1 MKQRIRHPG
10 VTLSEVLVVV
20 AAMVLLTVLAVP
32 ATRKIVASFESASG
46 VRRVIAAALANAR
59 AIAAKEQCY
68 AGIRFQQDL
77 NGDQYMIFIIH
88 DPADPPTAAQLAADP
103 QRTGTGLANGF
114 RALDG
119 RKPIKLPATVGVAD
133 LRLVYNRRVVGGEY
147 LCDEMRVDS
156 DQLLNDQADTDD
168 LVSMG
173 LVAKERE
180 FSYFTSDCST
190 FSVVFSPA
198 GRLVVHQVWV
208 RNRTGRTGDT
218 SPDDVFNTL
227 NQIDM
232 GVGMFCQDD
241 YPALGFGF
249 EHSRNCFIVYEKKR
263 LEAAPASSRW
273 TSYLGQCDMLYV
285 NPHTGE
291 LVND

>member
-59 AIAAKEQCY
+59 AIAAKEQKY

-114 RALDG
+114 RALEG
-119 RKPIKLPATVGVAD
+119 RKPIKLPPTIGVMD
-133 LRLVYNRRVVGGEY
+133 LRLVNRTTMTETAVNSDGQLDDVPAGEW
-147 LCDEMRVDS
+147 
-156 DQLLNDQADTDD
+156 
-168 LVSMG
+168 
-173 LVAKERE
+173 K
-180 FSYFTSDCST
+180 YFLSECST
-190 FSVVFSPA
+190 FSVVFSPT
-198 GRLVVHQVWV
+198 GKLVLHEVRV
-208 RNRTGRTGDT
+208 RNRHGIVDSQAQINVSST
-218 SPDDVFNTL
+218 DDIFNKQSAVFA
-227 NQIDM
+227 
-232 GVGMFCQDD
+232 GSAMFMQDD
-241 YPALGFGF
+241 YFAASWSPVPTFDPGYGP
-249 EHSRNCFIVYEKKR
+249 EMSRNCFVIYDKKR
-263 LEAAPASSRW
+263 LEAAPPSARW
-273 TSYLGQCDMLYV
+273 TTYLHGLDMIYI

>member
-32 ATRKIVASFESASG
+32 ATKKIVASFESASG

-59 AIAAKEQCY
+59 AIAAKEQKY

-114 RALDG
+114 RAVDA
-119 RKPIKLPATVGVAD
+119 RKPVKLPQTIGVMDRKLRSDPAD
-133 LRLVYNRRVVGGEY
+133 PLNPTAVDLSSDANIDTPDELR
-147 LCDEMRVDS
+147 
-156 DQLLNDQADTDD
+156 DT
-168 LVSMG
+168 
-173 LVAKERE
+173 
-180 FSYFTSDCST
+180 TT
-190 FSVVFSPA
+190 FSVVFSPT
-198 GRLVVHQVWV
+198 GQLVIHEVRV
-208 RNRTGRTGDT
+208 RNRWGRRNSE
-218 SPDDVFNTL
+218 SPDDVFNIMPQVESGT
-227 NQIDM
+227 
-232 GVGMFCQDD
+232 GMFIQDEE
-241 YPALGFGF
+241 PPTLAPPGFGA
-249 EHSRNCFIVYEKKR
+249 EMSRNCFVIYEKKR
-263 LEAAPASSRW
+263 LEAAPPSARW
-273 TSYLGQCDMLYV
+273 TTYLHGLDMIYI